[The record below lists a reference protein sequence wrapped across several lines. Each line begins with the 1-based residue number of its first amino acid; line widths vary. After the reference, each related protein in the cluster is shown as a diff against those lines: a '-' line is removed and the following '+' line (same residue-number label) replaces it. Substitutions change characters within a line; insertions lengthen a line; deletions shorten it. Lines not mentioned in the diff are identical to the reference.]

1 MCFLKKRKRS
11 INTINVLPS
20 ICTPN
25 IKAIIDPFKKIEELE
40 GVFNEI
46 ISQLNSYFEF
56 KNKTSDET
64 LENIYSLVLFTCKKY
79 NISNNN
85 NDV

>member
-25 IKAIIDPFKKIEELE
+25 IKAIMDPFKKIEELE

-46 ISQLNSYFEF
+46 ISQLNSYFEY
-56 KNKTSDET
+56 KNKTQDET

>member
-25 IKAIIDPFKKIEELE
+25 IKAIIDPFKKVEELE
-40 GVFNEI
+40 SVLNEI

>member
-11 INTINVLPS
+11 INNTIDVLPS
-20 ICTPN
+20 ISTPN

-40 GVFNEI
+40 SVLNEI
-46 ISQLNSYFEF
+46 MSQLNSYFEY
-56 KNKTSDET
+56 KIKTSDET

-79 NISNNN
+79 NISK
-85 NDV
+85 

>member
-25 IKAIIDPFKKIEELE
+25 IKAIIDPFKKVEELE
-40 GVFNEI
+40 SVLNEI

-79 NISNNN
+79 NISK
-85 NDV
+85 